1 MADFVVAVTGGIASG
16 KSAVCARFER
26 IGVLVADADAIAHAI
41 VAPGEPALDEIR
53 ARFGAGMLQSDG
65 RLDRARLRAL
75 VFSDEQARAA
85 LEAITHPRIRA
96 ELQRQCLAAPAAYAI
111 AAIPLLAEGKQ
122 PPALAWPWLRRV
134 LVVDAPE
141 AVQRARLLARD
152 GIDAALAA
160 RMIAAQATRAQRL
173 ALASDVIVNDGA
185 LVELDAP
192 VRRLDARYRA
202 LAAVARGPAVAGA

>member
-16 KSAVCARFER
+16 KSAVCARFEKLG
-26 IGVLVADADAIAHAI
+26 ILVADADAIAHAI
-41 VAPGEPALDEIR
+41 VAPGEPALAEIR
-53 ARFGAGMLQSDG
+53 ARFGDAILQADG
-65 RLDRARLRAL
+65 RLDRGRLRSL
-75 VFSDEQARAA
+75 VFSDEEARVA

-96 ELQRQCLAAPAAYAI
+96 ELQRQCLAAPGAYAI
-111 AAIPLLAEGKQ
+111 AAIPLLAEAAQ
-122 PPALAWPWLRRV
+122 PPSRAWPWLRRV

-141 AVQRARLLARD
+141 TVQRARLLARD
-152 GIDAALAA
+152 GIDALLAA

-185 LVELDAP
+185 LGDLDAP

-202 LAAVARGPAVAGA
+202 LAAA